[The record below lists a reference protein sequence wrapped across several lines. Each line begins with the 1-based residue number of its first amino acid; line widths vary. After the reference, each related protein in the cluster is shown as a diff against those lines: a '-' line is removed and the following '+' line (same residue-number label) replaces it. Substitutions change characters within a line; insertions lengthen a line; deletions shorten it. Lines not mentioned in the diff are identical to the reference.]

1 MGSAAMAKTSP
12 AEFVRQIRQEVS
24 KVTWPSR
31 KETGMTTA
39 MVFVMVTLA
48 AIFFLL
54 IDQVI
59 SWGIRFLLTVGG

>member
-1 MGSAAMAKTSP
+1 
-12 AEFVRQIRQEVS
+12 
-24 KVTWPSR
+24 
-31 KETGMTTA
+31 MTTA

-59 SWGIRFLLTVGG
+59 SWGIRFLLTAGG